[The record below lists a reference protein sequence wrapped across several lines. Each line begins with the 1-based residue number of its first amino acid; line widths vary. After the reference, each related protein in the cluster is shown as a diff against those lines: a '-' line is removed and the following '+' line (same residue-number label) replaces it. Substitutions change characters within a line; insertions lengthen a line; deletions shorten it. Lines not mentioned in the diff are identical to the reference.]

1 MIIDTKPGL
10 LIQIK
15 QRKHQSNVWN
25 LFKLNNKDAR
35 IQFEIPNEFSVL
47 ESWLGIFAKFRI
59 ENQLTGFYSGFY
71 IAFYDWHLMG
81 WAAFFQ
87 ILRFGGK
94 YLFKSEKIRWSIGTS
109 MKIYQKVLF

>member
-1 MIIDTKPGL
+1 M
-10 LIQIK
+10 QIK

-35 IQFEIPNEFSVL
+35 IHFEIPNEFSVL

-59 ENQLTGFYSGFY
+59 ENQLTDFYSGFC

-81 WAAFFQ
+81 WAAFS
-87 ILRFGGK
+87 RFWDLAANICLNRQK
-94 YLFKSEKIRWSIGTS
+94 YDE
-109 MKIYQKVLF
+109 V